1 MEWIRNISLFL
12 VLSGLLLELIAD
24 TKYYKFAQWVTGV
37 ILLLQ
42 FIQPFTNIEEL
53 WSKFTISFQ
62 SFDYAMGT
70 DKVVEELYKMEE
82 QTENTV
88 LLHYKASIS
97 EQIAQILQKSEL
109 QLEQTE
115 LEIKQTGEIE
125 WMKIRASYQDK
136 EEADK
141 EIQIPEV
148 VPIKLEETIENEMIS
163 PIELYIRDSL
173 AEFYQ
178 IDKNKIEVVIQ
189 EAE

>member
-24 TKYYKFAQWVTGV
+24 TKYYKFAQWVAGV

-42 FIQPFTNIEEL
+42 FIQPFTNVDVL
-53 WSKFTISFQ
+53 WSKFTSSFQ
-62 SFDYAMGT
+62 AFDYAMGT

-82 QTENTV
+82 KTENTV
-88 LLHYKASIS
+88 LLNYKAAIS
-97 EQIAQILQKSEL
+97 EQIAKILQKSEL
-109 QLEQTE
+109 QLEQIE

-125 WMKIRASYQDK
+125 WMKVRASYQDK
-136 EEADK
+136 EEIVK
-141 EIQIPEV
+141 EIKIPEIV
-148 VPIKLEETIENEMIS
+148 SIELEKPIENEKIS

-178 IDKNKIEVVIQ
+178 MDKNKIEVVIQ

>member
-12 VLSGLLLELIAD
+12 VLSGILLELIAD
-24 TKYYKFAQWVTGV
+24 TKYYKFAQWVAGT

-42 FIQPFTNIEEL
+42 FIQPFTNIESL
-53 WSKFTISFQ
+53 WSKFMVSFQ
-62 SFDYAMGT
+62 SFDYAMET

-88 LLHYKASIS
+88 LLHYKTVIS
-97 EQIAQILQKSEL
+97 EQIEQILQKSEL
-109 QLEQTE
+109 QLEQVE

-125 WMKIRASYQDK
+125 WMKVRASYQEK
-136 EEADK
+136 K
-141 EIQIPEV
+141 EV
-148 VPIKLEETIENEMIS
+148 VKKIEISKIIVEEPIKKERLS
-163 PIELYIRDSL
+163 PIELYIQDCL

-189 EAE
+189 EVN

>member
-42 FIQPFTNIEEL
+42 FIQPFTNVDVL
-53 WSKFTISFQ
+53 WSKFTASFQ

-70 DKVVEELYKMEE
+70 DKIVEELYIMEE
-82 QTENTV
+82 QTERTV
-88 LLHYKASIS
+88 LSNYKASIS
-97 EQIAQILQKSEL
+97 EQIEKILQKSEL
-109 QLEQTE
+109 HLEQIE

-125 WMKIRASYQDK
+125 WMKVRASYKEK
-136 EEADK
+136 EEVQ
-141 EIQIPEV
+141 EIQISEV
-148 VPIKLEETIENEMIS
+148 TPIKLDETIENNMIS
-163 PIELYIRDSL
+163 PIELYIQECL

-178 IDKNKIEVVIQ
+178 MDKNKIEVVIQ
-189 EAE
+189 ETN